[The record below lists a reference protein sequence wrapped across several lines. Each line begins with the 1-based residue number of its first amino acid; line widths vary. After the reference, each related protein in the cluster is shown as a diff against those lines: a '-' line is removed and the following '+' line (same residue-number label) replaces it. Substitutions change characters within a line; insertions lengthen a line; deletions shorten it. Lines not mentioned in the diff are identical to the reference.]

1 MIYQQSIEEWFGVSG
16 VMGKQRTVCETRF
29 AFEVCFEEVC
39 FEVDEQMPG
48 SMCLQEIVC

>member
-1 MIYQQSIEEWFGVSG
+1 MWFANSQLKTGSE
-16 VMGKQRTVCETRF
+16 KQRTVCEIGF

>member
-1 MIYQQSIEEWFGVSG
+1 MICQQSIEDWFGVS
-16 VMGKQRTVCETRF
+16 GKQRTVCEIGF
-29 AFEVCFEEVC
+29 AFEVC

>member
-1 MIYQQSIEEWFGVSG
+1 MICQQSIEDWFGVS
-16 VMGKQRTVCETRF
+16 GKQRTVCEIGF
-29 AFEVCFEEVC
+29 AFEVFFEEVC

>member
-29 AFEVCFEEVC
+29 AFEVCFE
-39 FEVDEQMPG
+39 VDEQMPG

>member
-1 MIYQQSIEEWFGVSG
+1 MWFANSQLKTGSEFQGNREQSEIG
-16 VMGKQRTVCETRF
+16 F